1 MFSCECCEIS
11 KNTFFTELLRTTA
24 SEQSRTLFFQVLE
37 NNFSK
42 NIDWWLVLSCSQ
54 LLKLNLTI
62 LFLI

>member
-54 LLKLNLTI
+54 LLKPNLTI